1 MKSVLF
7 IDDNEVVRNS
17 LKKMFAA
24 GPGGAVFGDASNA
37 EEAMSSVHDQKW
49 DVAVLDLS
57 RDGPSGIEVLKVLK
71 QTDPGLPVLIL
82 NLNTDERCA
91 RHDCRVAAED
101 SQMSRVLRVINAG
114 CKGRDFGTVL
124 AELPYTTVDE
134 NRDPRLHNVLSN
146 REFQLLCWIGLGNML
161 SEVAEQT
168 SFCYEPLGTSAN
180 E

>member
-1 MKSVLF
+1 MKRVLF
-7 IDDNEVVRNS
+7 IDDNEVVRDS
-17 LKKMFAA
+17 LKIMFAA

-37 EEAMSSVHDQKW
+37 EEAMLSVHGQKW

-91 RHDCRVAAED
+91 RHDCKVAAED
-101 SQMSRVLRVINAG
+101 SQISRLLRVINAG
-114 CKGRDFGTVL
+114 TKGRDFDAVL

-134 NRDPRLHNVLSN
+134 STGPRVHDVLSN
-146 REFQLLCWIGLGNML
+146 REFQLLGWIGLGKMV
-161 SEVAEQT
+161 SEVADPISLVT
-168 SFCYEPLGTSAN
+168 KTLGAGK
-180 E
+180 